1 MKSIRRIGIVIL
13 LLGLT
18 YIMRAIQPDWEQMAR
33 DNFYAVV
40 ANSWLFKLAAL
51 FVAGLL
57 SYLMVYDM
65 TRREKLYWSMGLLV
79 VVACI
84 YLLTRPGNEY
94 AFLYIGISPNATTT
108 ITFLAAFLLA
118 DWFRT
123 RPGEKKN
130 NN

>member
-1 MKSIRRIGIVIL
+1 MKSIRCIGMVVL
-13 LLGLT
+13 LIGLT

-33 DNFYAVV
+33 DNFNVAV
-40 ANSWLFKLAAL
+40 ANNWLFKLGAL
-51 FVAGLL
+51 FLAGLM

-79 VVACI
+79 FVACI
-84 YLLTRPGNEY
+84 YFLARAGNEY
-94 AFLYIGISPNATTT
+94 AFRYIGNSLNATTT

-123 RPGEKKN
+123 RPREKKKQ
-130 NN
+130 

>member
-1 MKSIRRIGIVIL
+1 MKGIRRIGIVIL
-13 LLGLT
+13 LLSLP
-18 YIMRAIQPDWEQMAR
+18 YIMQALQPDWEQIAWG
-33 DNFYAVV
+33 NFAAVV

-65 TRREKLYWSMGLLV
+65 THREKLYWSIGLLV

-84 YLLTRPGNEY
+84 YLLTRAGNDY
-94 AFLYIGISPNATTT
+94 AFRYIANSPNVTTT
-108 ITFLAAFLLA
+108 ITFLAAFLFA

-123 RPGEKKN
+123 RPREKRKQ
-130 NN
+130 

>member
-1 MKSIRRIGIVIL
+1 
-13 LLGLT
+13 
-18 YIMRAIQPDWEQMAR
+18 MRAIQPDWEQMAR
-33 DNFYAVV
+33 DNFNAVV

-65 TRREKLYWSMGLLV
+65 THREKLYWSIGLLV

-84 YLLTRPGNEY
+84 YLLTRAGNDY
-94 AFLYIGISPNATTT
+94 AFRYIGNSPNATTT

-123 RPGEKKN
+123 RPKEKEKQ
-130 NN
+130 